1 MADLTRFDL
10 TGRIA
15 LVTGAAQGIGFA
27 LARGLGQAGATLVL
41 NDIDEPRLAAAL
53 GELRRQGLVVD
64 GQVFDVRKRN
74 RWRRAWRKSRRGWV
88 PIEILVN
95 NAGIQYREPLEEV
108 SPESW
113 REVVDTDLNGVFF
126 VGQAV
131 ARQMIGRG
139 HGKIINVTSIFSE
152 YSRPTIAS
160 YAAAK
165 AGVKNLT
172 KAMCVEWAR
181 HGIQANAIGPG
192 YFVTPYAAAPGRRD
206 VRRLAARAGARRA
219 LGGPRRP
226 GRRCGLP
233 GVAGVRFCERPD
245 HPCRRR
251 AALGI

>member
-10 TGRIA
+10 SGRIA

-41 NDIDEPRLAAAL
+41 NDIDESRLAAARV
-53 GELRRQGLVVD
+53 ELRRQGLVVD
-64 GQVFDVRKRN
+64 GQVFDVRNAEQVEAGVAAVEERV
-74 RWRRAWRKSRRGWV
+74 G

-95 NAGIQYREPLEEV
+95 NAGIQHREPLEEV

-165 AGVKNLT
+165 AG
-172 KAMCVEWAR
+172 
-181 HGIQANAIGPG
+181 
-192 YFVTPYAAAPGRRD
+192 
-206 VRRLAARAGARRA
+206 
-219 LGGPRRP
+219 
-226 GRRCGLP
+226 
-233 GVAGVRFCERPD
+233 
-245 HPCRRR
+245 
-251 AALGI
+251 